1 MSLLLDTC
9 TFIFLISDYERV
21 PPTVL
26 ARIEQEET
34 AVSILCLW
42 EMLIKQG
49 KGLLRIDTEGTTLS
63 ECWRDQCESLE
74 LVVLPIETADVAHLE
89 QLPAL
94 HKDPFDRLLICQAIE
109 HGLGIVTP
117 DDQIRRYPVKTIWN

>member
-21 PPTVL
+21 PRVTL
-26 ARIEQEET
+26 ARLENSEI
-34 AVSILCLW
+34 AISILCLW

-49 KGLLRIDTEGTTLS
+49 KERLRVDTDGATLADF
-63 ECWRDQCESLE
+63 WRTQCEMLD
-74 LVVLPIETADVAHLE
+74 LVVLPIETADVARLE

-94 HKDPFDRLLICQAIE
+94 HQDPFDRLLICQAIE
-109 HGLGIVTP
+109 HGLAIITP
-117 DDQIRRYPVKTIWN
+117 DEHIRRYPVKTVWE

>member
-9 TFIFLISDYERV
+9 TFIFLISDYERI
-21 PPTVL
+21 PAPVL
-26 ARIEQEET
+26 ARIEREET

-49 KGLLRIDTEGTTLS
+49 KGLLRVETDGATLS
-63 ECWRDQCESLE
+63 DFWREQCKALE
-74 LVVLPIETADVAHLE
+74 LTVLPIETADVARLE
-89 QLPAL
+89 QLPPR

-117 DDQIRRYPVKTIWN
+117 DDRIHRYPVKTVWD